1 MRNPF
6 IILAFFR
13 RLPEKKQK
21 KKHPQKRV
29 LPFFALQGFFVSVR
43 RDLNPRPQRPERC
56 ALPSW
61 ATHRQM
67 YNIAIFLYFYEKV
80 KRKF

>member
-6 IILAFFR
+6 IISAFFR

-29 LPFFALQGFFVSVR
+29 LPFALQGFLVSVR

>member
-6 IILAFFR
+6 IISAFFR
-13 RLPEKKQK
+13 RLPEKSK
-21 KKHPQKRV
+21 KRSTLKREYF
-29 LPFFALQGFFVSVR
+29 LFALQGFLVSVR

-67 YNIAIFLYFYEKV
+67 YNIDIFLYFYEKV